1 MFMAKQ
7 TERKRGGRGETEKG
21 RQTRSQDNYLAK
33 RPQKRNKSATNKH
46 SVATTAEEERVT
58 EEEGEGM
65 SEKGGSGLGQKCQ
78 ASLHVRCQI

>member
-46 SVATTAEEERVT
+46 SEATTAEEERVS

-65 SEKGGSGLGQKCQ
+65 SEKGG
-78 ASLHVRCQI
+78 